1 MHACLSRKTSSEPL
15 FFKRTDSAE
24 TDPER
29 DRRFITV
36 RQENG
41 EVIYGS
47 HPLYYFGDLETEYE
61 KRNGDYIRTEQK
73 GAYRK

>member
-1 MHACLSRKTSSEPL
+1 M
-15 FFKRTDSAE
+15 DSDK
-24 TDPER
+24 TDPAE

-41 EVIYGS
+41 KVVYGS
-47 HPLYYFGDLETEYE
+47 HPLGYFGDLEAEYE
-61 KRNGDYIRTEQK
+61 KRNQDYIQNEQK

>member
-1 MHACLSRKTSSEPL
+1 VDSSEI
-15 FFKRTDSAE
+15 
-24 TDPER
+24 DPEK

-41 EVIYGS
+41 EVIYDS
-47 HPLYYFGDLETEYE
+47 HPLYYFGDLESEYE
-61 KRNGDYIRTEQK
+61 KRNRDYIENEQK